1 MKRVLALLLVCALLS
16 VSAAGH
22 PFPVTKAAGE
32 ALYVEIPQDSYCR
45 APATTAYL
53 PIMMGNLSDS
63 GTMTIQSVE
72 VLGTTGTPIVAESM
86 EVALESMAGMVHS
99 GEEIRTALGIAPATT
114 TDITTAQTLIAE
126 TTSAA
131 DAEQQDTL
139 VEEAFLASQAQQ
151 SMKNPDELTAD
162 EAQIQN
168 LLKTET
174 LAVDLAQFTT
184 DVTSETAVPVT
195 VRITGELAGQPFTI
209 EQQTTVFLLASLPN
223 GGMWHPGD
231 GHVHTQGL
239 SQPDTVYSY
248 PLAAKENYGFSD
260 ATDGATVKIR
270 RDQAYS
276 NGLQWIVITDHAG
289 ENSGHWTDQARLE
302 LDEWK
307 IYQLACSRATTLYSP
322 TVTVCPGEELATKEL
337 GQLLG
342 PTGHLLCYGKSSYA
356 ASYGS
361 CQDLTSRATGDG
373 GFGII
378 AHPYQGVPWSK
389 DWSATPWNGLELISN
404 RSAPDAQAVT
414 KWDEQLRANLSDE
427 VANKYRC
434 VGMSN
439 SDVHFTLNNSSWG
452 GNMNYI
458 YTGKPEVPGTD
469 DVWKSIRNG
478 ALTASSDGSFAAA
491 TVNGVYPGYTAT
503 VAAGST
509 VSVVVTGTPVKPT
522 YTTAK
527 VTVLVN
533 GQAVPLN
540 VRGQTTDIIPLRN
553 GRSFTTPYSIPISTD
568 AYIRVEV
575 RYCIGGTDKG
585 YCFVNPVFISASGTS
600 TYTLTTTA
608 SPSTGGMVAKNPD
621 LVTYAYNTPVTL
633 TATLTAGYTFTGW
646 SGDLTGSTNP
656 ASITMTGN
664 KSITATF
671 APVSSYTITASAGSG
686 GSISPSGSVTVNQGS
701 SQSFTISPSAGYHV
715 QSVLVDGSSVGAL
728 TSYTFPNVQANHTVT
743 ATFAG
748 NTGTVTIA
756 AGTNGSVSPTSV
768 SQTYGAAGTTITAT
782 PNAGYQFVSWSATS
796 NPTYVLIANS
806 SLAST
811 TFTTTSLMPQGGT
824 ATIIATFAPVSSY
837 TLTTTVF
844 PSAGGSIFR
853 SPNATSYASGTVVTL
868 TAAPTTGYTFTGW
881 SGDLTGSTNPA
892 SITMTGNKNV
902 TATFAATPS
911 YTLTTTVSPSTG
923 GSVTRLPNATS
934 YVSGTTV
941 VLTATPTAGYTFM
954 TWSGDLTGSTNPA
967 SITMTGNKNVTATFQ
982 ASPVTYTLTTTVSP
996 STGGMVTKSPNQ
1008 SSYPSGTVVT
1018 LTAAPAAGY
1027 ALTGWSGDL
1036 TGSTNPTTIA
1046 MTGNKNVTAVFQA
1059 NTPPSAPVLLS
1070 PSNGLTGVS
1079 RTPTFQWSASSGT
1092 APITYTLQV
1101 STNSIFNS
1109 MVVNQPGLSA
1119 TSYTLTT

>member
-139 VEEAFLASQAQQ
+139 VEAAFLASQAQQ

-289 ENSGHWTDQARLE
+289 ENRGHWTDQARLE

-342 PTGHLLCYGKSSYA
+342 PTGHLLCYGTSSDA

-664 KSITATF
+664 K
-671 APVSSYTITASAGSG
+671 
-686 GSISPSGSVTVNQGS
+686 
-701 SQSFTISPSAGYHV
+701 
-715 QSVLVDGSSVGAL
+715 
-728 TSYTFPNVQANHTVT
+728 
-743 ATFAG
+743 
-748 NTGTVTIA
+748 
-756 AGTNGSVSPTSV
+756 
-768 SQTYGAAGTTITAT
+768 
-782 PNAGYQFVSWSATS
+782 
-796 NPTYVLIANS
+796 
-806 SLAST
+806 
-811 TFTTTSLMPQGGT
+811 
-824 ATIIATFAPVSSY
+824 
-837 TLTTTVF
+837 
-844 PSAGGSIFR
+844 
-853 SPNATSYASGTVVTL
+853 
-868 TAAPTTGYTFTGW
+868 
-881 SGDLTGSTNPA
+881 
-892 SITMTGNKNV
+892 
-902 TATFAATPS
+902 
-911 YTLTTTVSPSTG
+911 
-923 GSVTRLPNATS
+923 
-934 YVSGTTV
+934 
-941 VLTATPTAGYTFM
+941 
-954 TWSGDLTGSTNPA
+954 
-967 SITMTGNKNVTATFQ
+967 NVTATFQ

-1119 TSYTLTT
+1119 TSYTLTTSLFSSTLYYWRVQAINSYGSPTSSPYSFTTAAAVTVPDFSISVTPPSQTIAPGGSATYTVTVTALNGFNSSVALSATGLPSGAGASFTPSSLTPTGSSTVRVSTSTRTLTGSYIIAITATGGGITHSTNVTLRFGLMLVPPEPMITTTSPPLLAASMRWAHPSTHTLVQ